1 MTLKRREKGNNVHRE
16 ENMIKGM
23 QADYI
28 LVTYFSPTHS
38 VMKNKK
44 NEKTKNQKNW
54 IQNIFAPP
62 CSINLSKCVL

>member
-1 MTLKRREKGNNVHRE
+1 
-16 ENMIKGM
+16 M

-44 NEKTKNQKNW
+44 KNEKAKNQKNW

-62 CSINLSKCVL
+62 CSINLNKCVL